1 MKLRVLFFS
10 IACPLA
16 CGHVA
21 AAQAISQGALLN
33 QQSVQSAGNAKSQP
47 VKVIQPGSPRAVASA
62 TPETVADASIPPSS
76 FVDSGRSR
84 QPYLSEYAGYV
95 APGTELVISNPNPAA
110 TIYYTIDGW
119 TPTQDSYRYEV
130 PIVIRNDVRV
140 QAFAVE
146 PGLSPSPIVD
156 ATYIV
161 KPQQPLIKKSLLIDD
176 GILHRGMVLR
186 LVTGINA
193 RSDSAQVGDTMLLK
207 LDENILVGD
216 SIVAAKGSLGKGTI
230 TRVERAARGG
240 KPGVLGFKVDSLDV
254 HGVSIP
260 LSANLTLAAPDLEAK
275 AVKLSDPS
283 VVHVSGALPKG
294 DEAAIEPGMPLTAI
308 VGADV
313 PLK

>member
-1 MKLRVLFFS
+1 MKLRMLFFS
-10 IACPLA
+10 IACLLA
-16 CGHVA
+16 CGQIA
-21 AAQAISQGALLN
+21 AAQAISQGVLLT
-33 QQSVQSAGNAKSQP
+33 QQSTQNTGNAKSQP
-47 VKVIQPGSPRAVASA
+47 VKIIQPGNTHVVASA
-62 TPETVADASIPPSS
+62 SPEAVADASIPPSS

-119 TPTQDSYRYEV
+119 TPTQDSLHYEV
-130 PIVIRNDVRV
+130 PIVIRNDMRV

-156 ATYIV
+156 ATYVV
-161 KPQQPLIKKSLLIDD
+161 KPQQPLIKKSLSIDD
-176 GILHRGMVLR
+176 GILHRGMVLH

-193 RSDSAQVGDTMLLK
+193 RSDSAQVGDAMLLK
-207 LDENILVGD
+207 LDENIVVGD

-240 KPGVLGFKVDSLDV
+240 KPGLIGFKVESLDL

-260 LSANLTLAAPDLEAK
+260 LSANFTLSAPDLAAR

-283 VVHVSGALPKG
+283 VVHVSGTLPKG
-294 DEAAIEPGMPLTAI
+294 DEAEIEPGMPLTA
-308 VGADV
+308 VVDADV